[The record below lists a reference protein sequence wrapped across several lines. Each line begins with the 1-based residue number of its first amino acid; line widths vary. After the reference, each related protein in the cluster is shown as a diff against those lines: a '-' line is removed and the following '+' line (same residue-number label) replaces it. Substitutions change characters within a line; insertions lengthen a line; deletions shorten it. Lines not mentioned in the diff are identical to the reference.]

1 MIRLIAHFSGTVQGV
16 GFRFMTR
23 QIATQYAVAGFVK
36 NLSDGRVEMV
46 VEGEAREVN
55 ALLHSIRERMSD
67 FVEGVEEN
75 HSPATGE
82 FKGFEIRR

>member
-1 MIRLIAHFSGTVQGV
+1 MIRLTAHFSGTVQGV

-23 QIATQYAVAGFVK
+23 QIASQYAVAGFVR

-46 VEGEAREVN
+46 VEGEDREVN
-55 ALLHSIRERMSD
+55 ALLDSIRERMND
-67 FVEGVEEN
+67 FVEGIDVN
-75 HSPATGE
+75 RAPATGE